1 MTSVVFVEAFFFRIF
16 IFRAFVFR
24 GQGSFFGSFPR
35 DASGFFLFKLLFA
48 ESLNLSTVE
57 DGSFIFGLLLGL

>member
-1 MTSVVFVEAFFFRIF
+1 VTSVVFVEALFFRIF

-24 GQGSFFGSFPR
+24 SQGSFFGSFPR

-48 ESLNLSTVE
+48 DSLNLSSVE
-57 DGSFIFGLLLGL
+57 DRSFIFGLLLGL